1 MKPQTPTPVPDRR
14 TNAPDAGTAV
24 PLAGPRRPGTRA
36 VAQYTWRHSELI
48 YVIRA
53 KGKSQAHARPRSA
66 RLGFS
71 PEPEKSG
78 SAHQLE
84 LLLSCLTLTL
94 SSNVKEALISPLNVV
109 YCYVNDESLVVVKR

>member
-1 MKPQTPTPVPDRR
+1 MRQTR
-14 TNAPDAGTAV
+14 AP
-24 PLAGPRRPGTRA
+24 LFRWPGRDGRA

-84 LLLSCLTLTL
+84 LLLEL
-94 SSNVKEALISPLNVV
+94 LNV
-109 YCYVNDESLVVVKR
+109 DFEF

>member
-1 MKPQTPTPVPDRR
+1 MRQTR
-14 TNAPDAGTAV
+14 AP
-24 PLAGPRRPGTRA
+24 LFCWPGRDGRA

-78 SAHQLE
+78 SASASARVALE
-84 LLLSCLTLTL
+84 LLITLTL
-94 SSNVKEALISPLNVV
+94 SSNVKEALIFPHNVV